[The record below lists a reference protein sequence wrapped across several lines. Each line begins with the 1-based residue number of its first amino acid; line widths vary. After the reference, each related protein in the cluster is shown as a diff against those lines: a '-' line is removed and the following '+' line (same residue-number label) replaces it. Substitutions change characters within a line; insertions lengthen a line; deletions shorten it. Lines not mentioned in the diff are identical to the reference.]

1 MIILFRKI
9 HYMPHEAKKDKGTGN
24 YDDKLDVYTLGV
36 CLYKMLFGLT
46 S

>member
-1 MIILFRKI
+1 
-9 HYMPHEAKKDKGTGN
+9 MPPEAKKDKGTGN

-46 S
+46 T